1 MGRGLLL
8 ISMLLLHNAA
18 RAAEV
23 TCLVADF
30 KALVDTPPTQRE
42 ATAFR
47 WISTTGKDCSYEQL
61 EAINNNLGSWL
72 GTAHSS
78 RVSTA
83 IARQLEAYYVAKNE
97 WNDDLYTSREAFV
110 SPYDASKRSAATN
123 TIAPP
128 DYQDSY
134 QFGQPQSQLSLPF
147 DRDLKN
153 SQQSYQPSENRFLR
167 EPNQNEISDQIS
179 TTQKPIG
186 DLTPFSDQ

>member
-1 MGRGLLL
+1 
-8 ISMLLLHNAA
+8 MLLLHNAA

-110 SPYDASKRSAATN
+110 SPYDANERSAATN
-123 TIAPP
+123 TIVPP

-134 QFGQPQSQLSLPF
+134 QFEQPQNQHSQPF
-147 DRDLKN
+147 DQDVKN
-153 SQQSYQPSENRFLR
+153 TQQSYQPSENRFLR
-167 EPNQNEISDQIS
+167 EPIQNEISDQIS
-179 TTQKPIG
+179 TTQKTIDNLAPV
-186 DLTPFSDQ
+186 SDQ

>member
-110 SPYDASKRSAATN
+110 SPYDASKRSATTN

-134 QFGQPQSQLSLPF
+134 QFEQPQSRLSSPF
-147 DRDLKN
+147 EQEFPN
-153 SQQSYQPSENRFLR
+153 SQKSYQPSENRVLR
-167 EPNQNEISDQIS
+167 KQNQNEISDQIS
-179 TTQKPIG
+179 TTQKTIG
-186 DLTPFSDQ
+186 NATTVSDQ

>member
-1 MGRGLLL
+1 MVRSLLL
-8 ISMLLLHNAA
+8 ISMLLLYNVA

-78 RVSTA
+78 RVSAA

-110 SPYDASKRSAATN
+110 SPYDASKRSAETN

-147 DRDLKN
+147 DRDLKD

-179 TTQKPIG
+179 TTQQPIG
-186 DLTPFSDQ
+186 DLTPVSDQ

>member
-1 MGRGLLL
+1 MVRSLLL
-8 ISMLLLHNAA
+8 ISMLLLYNVA

-30 KALVDTPPTQRE
+30 KGLIDTPPTQRE
-42 ATAFR
+42 ATAFL

-83 IARQLEAYYVAKNE
+83 IARQLEAYYVSKNE

-110 SPYDASKRSAATN
+110 SPYDASKRSAVTN
-123 TIAPP
+123 TIVPP
-128 DYQDSY
+128 DYQNSY
-134 QFGQPQSQLSLPF
+134 QFDQPQSQLSLPF

-153 SQQSYQPSENRFLR
+153 SQKPYQPSKDIFLR
-167 EPNQNEISDQIS
+167 EPNQSEISDQIS
-179 TTQKPIG
+179 TTQKTIG
-186 DLTPFSDQ
+186 DLAPVSDQ

>member
-1 MGRGLLL
+1 MGRGLFL

-97 WNDDLYTSREAFV
+97 WNDDLYTSRDAFV
-110 SPYDASKRSAATN
+110 SPYDASKRSPATN
-123 TIAPP
+123 TIATP

-134 QFGQPQSQLSLPF
+134 QFEQPQSQLGLPF

-153 SQQSYQPSENRFLR
+153 SQKLYPPSENVFLR
-167 EPNQNEISDQIS
+167 QPNQSEISDQIS
-179 TTQKPIG
+179 STQKTIG
-186 DLTPFSDQ
+186 DLTPVPEQ